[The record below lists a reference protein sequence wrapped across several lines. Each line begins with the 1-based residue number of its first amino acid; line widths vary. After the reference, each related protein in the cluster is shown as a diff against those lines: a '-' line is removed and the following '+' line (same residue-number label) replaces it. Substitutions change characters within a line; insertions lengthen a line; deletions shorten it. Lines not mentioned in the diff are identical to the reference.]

1 MQNIPQIRLNALT
14 KKKIEKIAEG
24 TKIYDIDSKSY
35 YEKINGEFQM
45 MLEEDNGEPVI
56 TDEQIIKNIED
67 IKKIIASGNK
77 LDEANA
83 FMEIKTL
90 RNNISAQK
98 VIAKEKINFIFNGT
112 PEEIDLI
119 QVRVSDVTKDALE
132 KATFDEM
139 REFFIFDDHEVN
151 LNIAPELVE
160 ESDKIEAYRNFLLY
174 LKALDEVD
182 TNIDNQLAKID
193 KALDGFSDEIKEKSK
208 SLQVWD
214 DFIFGL
220 FKEKL
225 NDQSLSQDEKNR
237 IKRVIE
243 IKEDALNLTPIFNYV
258 KDEVD
263 QNRRIS
269 LIHAFKNRFE
279 DTITKAEKYAEQN
292 NFRIYFQLFDGIEDR
307 INYSDYRNLFMYLFA
322 RYIKFNQEKFSKID
336 NTFIAQV
343 IQNLIL
349 LKNNQLQ
356 EPRKSTFIN
365 SIKSILDLIVNPIG

>member
-1 MQNIPQIRLNALT
+1 MQNIPQIRLNTLT

-132 KATFDEM
+132 KATFGEM

-292 NFRIYFQLFDGIEDR
+292 NFQIYFQLFDGIEDR
-307 INYSDYRNLFMYLFA
+307 INYSDYRNLFMYLF
-322 RYIKFNQEKFSKID
+322 
-336 NTFIAQV
+336 V
-343 IQNLIL
+343 L
-349 LKNNQLQ
+349 
-356 EPRKSTFIN
+356 
-365 SIKSILDLIVNPIG
+365 